1 MSESHRSQ
9 PMFVSTGNPETV
21 SDSPSRVESSAGWRG
36 QLGKF
41 LTVKQPGPA
50 GTPGVEEYR
59 DKTYRYVRTDSSMTV
74 APFLGAVA
82 WWRSRQT
89 YLVTTDVSAA
99 ESQNAV
105 AGVFQYPVT
114 PGDYCFVQTRG
125 PASVKFNDAEALAA
139 QTAGNQAIPSS
150 TDGKADTETAGTA
163 PTYALIGYCTGN
175 GDAAAALAVV
185 ELELPEKP

>member
-1 MSESHRSQ
+1 MAENHRSQ

-21 SDSPSRVESSAGWRG
+21 SDSPSRVEGSAGWRG
-36 QLGKF
+36 QLGKL
-41 LTVKQPGPA
+41 LTVKQPGIA

-59 DKTYRYVRTDSSMTV
+59 DKTYRYVKSDSSMTV
-74 APFLGAVA
+74 APFLGAIA
-82 WWRSRQT
+82 WWSTRQEH
-89 YLVTTDVSAA
+89 LVTTDVSAA

-105 AGVFQYPVT
+105 AGVFQNTVT
-114 PGDYCFVQTRG
+114 PGDYCFLQIRG
-125 PASVKFNDAEALAA
+125 PASVKFTDAEALAA

-163 PTYALIGYCTGN
+163 PTYALIGYCTGS

-185 ELELPEKP
+185 ELELPDRP